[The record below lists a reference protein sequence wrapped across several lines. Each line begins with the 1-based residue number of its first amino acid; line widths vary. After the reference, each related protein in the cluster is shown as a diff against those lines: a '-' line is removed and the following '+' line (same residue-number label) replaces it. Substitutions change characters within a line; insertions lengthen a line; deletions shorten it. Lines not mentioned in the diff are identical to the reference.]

1 MTIFLPQEDKNFIS
15 RNEMFEQLV
24 SLLGG
29 RVAEQ
34 MMLGDIS
41 TGASDDIRRASS
53 IARKMV
59 TSYGMSPTLGSIS
72 YETGSDEIFIGRS
85 MAQARPYSE
94 EVAAIIDKEV
104 KALIDKAYAQC
115 ESILKKYTQQ
125 IKQIADYLLEHETMS
140 SETFQ
145 TFFSHGN
152 DLTPGSDP
160 EPNPT

>member
-1 MTIFLPQEDKNFIS
+1 
-15 RNEMFEQLV
+15 MFEQLV

-59 TSYGMSPTLGSIS
+59 TAYGMSARLGSIS
-72 YETGSDEIFIGRS
+72 FESGNDEIFIGRS

-94 EVAAIIDKEV
+94 EVAAIIDEEV
-104 KALIDKAYAQC
+104 KSLIDKAYAQC
-115 ESILKKYTQQ
+115 ETILKQYMKQ
-125 IKQIADYLLEHETMS
+125 IKQIADYLLEYETMN

-145 TFFSHGN
+145 SFFVSDKN
-152 DLTPGSDP
+152 TPTPPAP
-160 EPNPT
+160 EPSSAS